1 MVKLKELDLKTV
13 RPDADETVDCVGC
26 KFPIGPLEKIYIHK
40 DDQIYLVCPECG
52 EIYKVKD

>member
-13 RPDADETVDCVGC
+13 RPDADETVDCIC
-26 KFPIGPLEKIYIHK
+26 KNPIGPLEKLYIHK
-40 DDQIYLVCPECG
+40 DNQIYLICPQCG